1 MPGISGLFETVNN
14 SASMPVDRAAG
25 ELEGAR
31 PTSNTINRRP
41 KTLAV
46 QVFSDNSI
54 LPEAKYSAAEA
65 PSKKSA
71 TDFFDKLKKT

>member
-1 MPGISGLFETVNN
+1 
-14 SASMPVDRAAG
+14 MPVDRAAG

-31 PTSNTINRRP
+31 PASNTINRRP

-46 QVFSDNSI
+46 QVFSENRF

-65 PSKKSA
+65 PSKKSV